1 MLESI
6 AMKTIL
12 LILGI
17 LMITFAPLAGASISA
32 PPLEDSFD
40 SEKNLDLFD
49 FTSPEALLC
58 DSLDD
63 FTISLVT
70 QAPGDEI
77 YIWFGHAGLLLSA
90 YGDDIMYDWG
100 VFSFSPG
107 FYSDFIFGR
116 LFYRMVPSWASSSI
130 QRAVTEDRSVKIL
143 TLPLDRA
150 AKQGV
155 IDFLNYN
162 SLSENRTYL
171 YHYYYDNCATRIR
184 DIVNRATDG
193 DFRAW
198 AEGIDTKM
206 SFRDLSTWY
215 MRRSNLISFT
225 LNFLQSS
232 VIDKDV
238 SLYEACFL
246 PDVLMCALETY
257 YNLESEV
264 IYEGAPEQTGES
276 HLVISSLMTGL
287 IFAVLLYSFWH
298 VNRKAYALVSSV
310 FYLYL
315 AVISSVLLFMMLFTN
330 HDVTFGNEN
339 IIFVNPLILIPL
351 MESIIMIFH
360 KKTHWMLS
368 RSVFRI
374 LTALSLSTLVLK
386 GLFPETLCQEN
397 LYVFALVLPVYIAM
411 SIRKD

>member
-1 MLESI
+1 MRSF
-6 AMKTIL
+6 L

-49 FTSPEALLC
+49 FTSPEALLY
-58 DSLDD
+58 DSLDN

-77 YIWFGHAGLLLSA
+77 YIWFGHAGLMLSA

-130 QRAVTEDRSVKIL
+130 QRAISEDRSVKIL

-198 AEGIDTKM
+198 AESIDTQM
-206 SFRDLSTWY
+206 SFRELSTWY

-232 VIDKDV
+232 VIDRDV

-264 IYEGAPEQTGES
+264 VYEGAPEQTGES
-276 HLVISSLMTGL
+276 HLVISSLVTGL

-298 VNRKAYALVSSV
+298 VNRKAYALVSTV

-339 IIFVNPLILIPL
+339 IIFVNPLLLIPL

-360 KKTHWMLS
+360 KKSHWMLS

>member
-143 TLPLDRA
+143 KLPLDRA

-162 SLSENRTYL
+162 SISENRTYL

>member
-1 MLESI
+1 MRSF
-6 AMKTIL
+6 L

-77 YIWFGHAGLLLSA
+77 YIWFGHAGLMLSA

-130 QRAVTEDRSVKIL
+130 QRAVSEDRSVKIL

-198 AEGIDTKM
+198 AEGIDTDL
-206 SFRDLSTWY
+206 SFRELSTWY

-264 IYEGAPEQTGES
+264 VYEGSPEQTGES
-276 HLVISSLMTGL
+276 HLVISSLVAGL

-298 VNRKAYALVSSV
+298 VNRKAYALVSTI

-351 MESIIMIFH
+351 IESIIMIFH

-374 LTALSLSTLVLK
+374 LTVLSLCALALK
-386 GLFPETLCQEN
+386 GLFPQTFCQEN
-397 LYVFALVLPVYIAM
+397 LYVFSLVLPVYIAM
-411 SIRKD
+411 SLRKE

>member
-1 MLESI
+1 
-6 AMKTIL
+6 MKTIL

-130 QRAVTEDRSVKIL
+130 QRAVSEDRSVKIL

-198 AEGIDTKM
+198 AEGIDINM

-264 IYEGAPEQTGES
+264 VYEGSPEQTGES
-276 HLVISSLMTGL
+276 HLVISSLVAGL

-298 VNRKAYALVSSV
+298 VNRKAYALVSTV

-351 MESIIMIFH
+351 IESIIMIFH

>member
-1 MLESI
+1 MRSF
-6 AMKTIL
+6 L

-49 FTSPEALLC
+49 FTSPEALLY
-58 DSLDD
+58 DSLDN

-77 YIWFGHAGLLLSA
+77 YIWFGHAGLMLSA

-130 QRAVTEDRSVKIL
+130 QRAISEDRSVKIL

-198 AEGIDTKM
+198 AESIDTQM
-206 SFRDLSTWY
+206 SFRELSTWY

-232 VIDKDV
+232 VILRLCH
-238 SLYEACFL
+238 SIIFFL
-246 PDVLMCALETY
+246 CL
-257 YNLESEV
+257 
-264 IYEGAPEQTGES
+264 
-276 HLVISSLMTGL
+276 
-287 IFAVLLYSFWH
+287 
-298 VNRKAYALVSSV
+298 SV
-310 FYLYL
+310 FQLC
-315 AVISSVLLFMMLFTN
+315 
-330 HDVTFGNEN
+330 
-339 IIFVNPLILIPL
+339 
-351 MESIIMIFH
+351 
-360 KKTHWMLS
+360 LS
-368 RSVFRI
+368 
-374 LTALSLSTLVLK
+374 
-386 GLFPETLCQEN
+386 
-397 LYVFALVLPVYIAM
+397 
-411 SIRKD
+411 

>member
-143 TLPLDRA
+143 KLPLDRA

-162 SLSENRTYL
+162 SISENRTYL

-198 AEGIDTKM
+198 AEGIDTNM

-276 HLVISSLMTGL
+276 HLVFSSLMTGL

-351 MESIIMIFH
+351 TESIIMIFH

>member
-17 LMITFAPLAGASISA
+17 LIITFAPLAGASISA

-49 FTSPEALLC
+49 FTSQEALLH

-130 QRAVTEDRSVKIL
+130 QRAVSEDRSVKIL
-143 TLPLDRA
+143 KLPLDRA

-232 VIDKDV
+232 VIDRDV

-264 IYEGAPEQTGES
+264 VYEGAPEQTGES
-276 HLVISSLMTGL
+276 HLVISSLVAGL

-298 VNRKAYALVSSV
+298 VNRKAYALVSTV

-351 MESIIMIFH
+351 MESIIMFFH

-374 LTALSLSTLVLK
+374 LIALSLSTLVLK
-386 GLFPETLCQEN
+386 GLFPEMFCQEN
-397 LYVFALVLPVYIAM
+397 LCVFALVLPVYIAM
-411 SIRKD
+411 SLRKD

>member
-49 FTSPEALLC
+49 FTSQEALLH

-77 YIWFGHAGLLLSA
+77 YIWFGHAGLMLSA

-130 QRAVTEDRSVKIL
+130 QRAVSEDRSVKIL

-162 SLSENRTYL
+162 TLSENRTYL

-184 DIVNRATDG
+184 DIVNRATDE

-232 VIDKDV
+232 VIDRDV

-264 IYEGAPEQTGES
+264 VYEGAPEQTGES
-276 HLVISSLMTGL
+276 HLVISSLVTGL

-298 VNRKAYALVSSV
+298 VNRKAYALVSTV

-339 IIFVNPLILIPL
+339 IIFVNPLILIPFI
-351 MESIIMIFH
+351 ESIIMIFH